1 MMRAVIKLRSG
12 ISAKPDAKHTFS
24 LLRLNQVNH
33 CVLAP
38 ADAIY
43 DGMLNKVKDYVTW
56 GEVKPEVL
64 ARMIL
69 RRGRLVGG
77 RPITNKYVKDNTK
90 YDSLAKYAE
99 AITNGKESYAALK
112 DVKPLFRLHPPLQ
125 GHEGIKHTFKEG
137 GALGYRGDSVNELI
151 QKMLGPEKRK
161 VEPKEPAKKPA
172 ARKAAPKKVPVKK
185 AAPKKPVKKEGK
197 A

>member
-12 ISAKPDAKHTFS
+12 ISAKPDVKHTLS

-33 CVLAP
+33 CVLVP

-77 RPITNKYVKDNTK
+77 RPITNKHVKDNTK

-137 GALGYRGDSVNELI
+137 GALGYRSDSVNELI

-161 VEPKEPAKKPA
+161 VEPKEPAKKTA
-172 ARKAAPKKVPVKK
+172 VKKKPVVRK
-185 AAPKKPVKKEGK
+185 AAPKKPVKKEEK